1 MKRFILLKPEEI
13 SHVHDKLIGSRLAC
27 AEIEWKTAEDIEK
40 AAKQAVSEGRG
51 CADLTEIFSRTPER
65 PEGRNCEYILV
76 KNEVLIDELT
86 SRVFNVIAEYN
97 DTVVIT
103 ARWNLTEKANITF

>member
-1 MKRFILLKPEEI
+1 MKRFILLNPEEVCQ
-13 SHVHDKLIGSRLAC
+13 VHDKLIGSKLAC
-27 AEIEWKTAEDIEK
+27 AEIEWGTAKDIEEVAQQ
-40 AAKQAVSEGRG
+40 AASEGRG
-51 CADLTEIFSRTPER
+51 CADLTEIFSRNPER

-86 SRVFNVIAEYN
+86 SRVFSVIAEYN

-103 ARWNLTEKANITF
+103 AR